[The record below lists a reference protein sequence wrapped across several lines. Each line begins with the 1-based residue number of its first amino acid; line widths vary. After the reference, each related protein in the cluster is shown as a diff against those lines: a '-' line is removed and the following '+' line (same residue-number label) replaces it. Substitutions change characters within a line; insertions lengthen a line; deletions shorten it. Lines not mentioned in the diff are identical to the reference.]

1 MIVAM
6 NVALRPV
13 RPLRGFTLTELL
25 VTVSLVG
32 ILASMAVPMVE
43 VEMRRQKEQELRVAL
58 RNIRTALDAYKQAV
72 DEGRVE
78 RNVEG
83 SGYPPSLDVLA
94 EGVPDQHDP
103 QGGVMR
109 LLRRVPRDPLYPD
122 AAVPAVQNWG
132 LRSYASSHERPRAG
146 KDVFDVYSLDP
157 GIGLNGVPYRQW

>member
-1 MIVAM
+1 M
-6 NVALRPV
+6 NVAV
-13 RPLRGFTLTELL
+13 TAARPLRGFTLIELL
-25 VTVSLVG
+25 VTVALVG

-43 VEMRRQKEQELRVAL
+43 VEMRRQREQELRLAL
-58 RNIRTALDAYKQAV
+58 RNIRAALDAYKQAV
-72 DEGRVE
+72 DDGRIE

-83 SGYPPSLDVLA
+83 SGYPPSLETLA
-94 EGVPDQHDP
+94 DGVADQHDP

-122 AAVPAVQNWG
+122 AAVPAVQTWG